1 MKGRCNVMIKKL
13 IIVRAFDDT
22 AENEVRKVINDLDIE
37 VVEETTYT
45 DLENAVIDILTLM
58 TKEQALTMLD
68 VTNNI
73 DALMLKGEE

>member
-1 MKGRCNVMIKKL
+1 MKGWCDVMIKKL
-13 IIVRAFDDT
+13 IIVRAFDKT
-22 AENEVRKVINDLDIE
+22 AENEVRNVINGLDIE

-45 DLENAVIDILTLM
+45 DLENVVIDILTLM

-73 DALMLKGEE
+73 DALMFKGEE

>member
-1 MKGRCNVMIKKL
+1 MIKKL
-13 IIVRAFDDT
+13 IIVRAFDKT
-22 AENEVRKVINDLDIE
+22 AENEVRKVINGLDIE

-45 DLENAVIDILTLM
+45 DLENVVIDILTLM

-73 DALMLKGEE
+73 DSLMFKGEE

>member
-1 MKGRCNVMIKKL
+1 MIKKL
-13 IIVRAFDDT
+13 IIVRAFDKT
-22 AENEVRKVINDLDIE
+22 AENEVRNVINGLDIE

-45 DLENAVIDILTLM
+45 DLENVVIDILTLM

>member
-22 AENEVRKVINDLDIE
+22 AENEVRKVINGLDIE
-37 VVEETTYT
+37 VVEETTHT
-45 DLENAVIDILTLM
+45 DLENVVIDILTLM

>member
-1 MKGRCNVMIKKL
+1 MIKKL
-13 IIVRAFDDT
+13 IIVRAFDKT
-22 AENEVRKVINDLDIE
+22 AENEVRNVINGLDIE

-45 DLENAVIDILTLM
+45 DLENVVIDILTLM

-73 DALMLKGEE
+73 DALMFKGEE

>member
-1 MKGRCNVMIKKL
+1 MIKKL
-13 IIVRAFDDT
+13 IIVRAFDKT
-22 AENEVRKVINDLDIE
+22 AENEVRNVINGLDIE

-45 DLENAVIDILTLM
+45 DLENVVIDILALM

-73 DALMLKGEE
+73 DALMFKGEE

>member
-1 MKGRCNVMIKKL
+1 MITKL
-13 IIVRAFDDT
+13 IIVRVFDKT
-22 AENEVRKVINDLDIE
+22 AENEVRNVINGLDIE

-45 DLENAVIDILTLM
+45 DLENVVIDILTLM

-73 DALMLKGEE
+73 DALMFKGEE

>member
-1 MKGRCNVMIKKL
+1 MIKKL
-13 IIVRAFDDT
+13 IIVRALDKT
-22 AENEVRKVINDLDIE
+22 AENEVRNVINGLDIE

-45 DLENAVIDILTLM
+45 DLENVVIDILTLM

>member
-1 MKGRCNVMIKKL
+1 MDIGRL
-13 IIVRAFDDT
+13 
-22 AENEVRKVINDLDIE
+22 ENEVRKVINGLDIE

-45 DLENAVIDILTLM
+45 DLENVVIDILTLM

-73 DALMLKGEE
+73 DALMFKGEE

>member
-13 IIVRAFDDT
+13 IIVRAFDKT
-22 AENEVRKVINDLDIE
+22 AENEVRNVINSLDIE

-45 DLENAVIDILTLM
+45 DLENVVIDILTLM

-73 DALMLKGEE
+73 DALMFKGEE

>member
-1 MKGRCNVMIKKL
+1 MIKKL
-13 IIVRAFDDT
+13 IIVRAFDKT

-37 VVEETTYT
+37 VVEETTYK
-45 DLENAVIDILTLM
+45 DLENVVIDILTLM

-73 DALMLKGEE
+73 DALMFKGEE

>member
-1 MKGRCNVMIKKL
+1 MIKKL
-13 IIVRAFDDT
+13 IIVRAFDKT

-37 VVEETTYT
+37 VVEEKTYT
-45 DLENAVIDILTLM
+45 DLENVVIDILTLM

-73 DALMLKGEE
+73 DALLFKGEE

>member
-1 MKGRCNVMIKKL
+1 MIKKL
-13 IIVRAFDDT
+13 IIVRAFDKT
-22 AENEVRKVINDLDIE
+22 AENEVRKVINGLDIE

-45 DLENAVIDILTLM
+45 DLENVVIDILTLM

-73 DALMLKGEE
+73 DALMFKGEE

>member
-1 MKGRCNVMIKKL
+1 MIKKL

-45 DLENAVIDILTLM
+45 DLENVVIDILTLM

>member
-1 MKGRCNVMIKKL
+1 MIKKL
-13 IIVRAFDDT
+13 IIVRAFDKT

-37 VVEETTYT
+37 VVEEKTYT
-45 DLENAVIDILTLM
+45 DLENVVIDILTLM

-73 DALMLKGEE
+73 DALMFKGEE

>member
-1 MKGRCNVMIKKL
+1 MIKKL
-13 IIVRAFDDT
+13 IIVRAFDKT
-22 AENEVRKVINDLDIE
+22 AENEVRNVINDLDIE

-45 DLENAVIDILTLM
+45 DLENVVIDILTLM

-73 DALMLKGEE
+73 DALMFKGEE

>member
-1 MKGRCNVMIKKL
+1 MKRRCNVMIKKL
-13 IIVRAFDDT
+13 IIVRAFDKT
-22 AENEVRKVINDLDIE
+22 AENEVRNVINGLDIE

-45 DLENAVIDILTLM
+45 DLENVVTDILTLM

-73 DALMLKGEE
+73 DALMFKGEE

>member
-22 AENEVRKVINDLDIE
+22 AENEVRKVINGLDIE

-45 DLENAVIDILTLM
+45 DLENVVIDILTLM

>member
-1 MKGRCNVMIKKL
+1 MIKKL
-13 IIVRAFDDT
+13 IIVRAFDKT
-22 AENEVRKVINDLDIE
+22 AENEVRKVINGLDIE

-45 DLENAVIDILTLM
+45 DLENVVIDILTLM

>member
-1 MKGRCNVMIKKL
+1 MIKKL

-22 AENEVRKVINDLDIE
+22 AENEVRKVINGLDIE
-37 VVEETTYT
+37 VVEETTHT
-45 DLENAVIDILTLM
+45 DLENVVIDILTLM

>member
-1 MKGRCNVMIKKL
+1 MIKKL
-13 IIVRAFDDT
+13 IIVRAFDKT
-22 AENEVRKVINDLDIE
+22 AENEVRNVINSLDIE

-45 DLENAVIDILTLM
+45 DLENVVIDILTLM

-73 DALMLKGEE
+73 DALMFKGEE

>member
-1 MKGRCNVMIKKL
+1 MIKKL
-13 IIVRAFDDT
+13 IIVRAFDKT
-22 AENEVRKVINDLDIE
+22 AENEVRNVINGLDIE

-45 DLENAVIDILTLM
+45 DLENVVTDILTLM

-73 DALMLKGEE
+73 DALMFKGEE